1 MNIDFIHD
9 KTLVKLFILEKNN
22 RIRYRFHNVMETD
35 KYPCIKNYILNRYH
49 DSLSPQETLRRMEYD
64 IETRPKCVACG
75 NDVQYVGNPGKVF
88 GNGADKLFKPFC
100 SKSCANKYNYEKAKK
115 TKIEKYG
122 SSNNEQKRK
131 QTCLEKYG
139 NENYNNHEQTV
150 KTNIKRYGGVAP
162 ACNKEIHN
170 KIIETFKQTYSERGD
185 EIDAKKKRTT
195 FERYGDEN
203 YRNIDKIKETWANK
217 TDEERNE
224 IKEKTR
230 QTFINKYGDPGY
242 RNIEKGKQTK
252 IERYGNPHY
261 NNMQKNK
268 ETLLKKY
275 GVDSYSR
282 TNEFKLLMKEKWTSE
297 KFRQK
302 IYNTKKNNNS
312 FNKSKQEEFVYK
324 LLCDFFGTADII
336 RQFNDKKRYPYNC
349 DFYIVSLNLFIEYQ
363 GFYTHCNH
371 PFDKTNI
378 DDINK
383 ANELLNK
390 PERHNTWETWTIRD
404 VKKRETAKKNNLN
417 YIELWSVEEAIIF
430 IIKLLDKKNVNF
442 TNDCITYDT
451 TIKPL
456 NLNGQLLSAEYISQL
471 DENETYLLI
480 YDIFKYYSNLE
491 FPVLNLSDD
500 YIYEQLNK
508 LKKFDSSK
516 IYDGHTLSSFGKL
529 CNDICK
535 HMSGVKYYQA
545 AFDNIIS
552 PYDAYN
558 NNEMLLNAIKNRILY
573 QTENN
578 KRVVYQIDHSQ
589 IIKGLINSGIS
600 KTVSNFKP
608 TLAKWIY
615 SYALSICETDSE
627 IKSTYDY
634 SAGWGGRMLA
644 ANSLGII
651 YNGTDPN
658 TYNELKTFAD
668 KFLTNI
674 NIYSYRSESDE
685 IYDILIEQDI
695 IGSCPPYFRL
705 EQYSEDDSQCYNK
718 YNEYEL
724 WLEKYWKETV
734 VKSYKKLKSGGVF
747 FVVINNNLKDD
758 VVKTVLENTKLT
770 VHSEFIIK
778 SSKSHLY
785 NKKESD
791 VKNKYNETVLFFK

>member
-9 KTLVKLFILEKNN
+9 KLLVKLFILKKNN
-22 RIRYRFHNVMETD
+22 RIRYCFHNVMETD

-64 IETRPKCVACG
+64 IEVRPKCVVCG
-75 NDVQYVGNPGKVF
+75 NDVRYVGKPDS
-88 GNGADKLFKPFC
+88 NGLFKQFC

-139 NENYNNHEQTV
+139 NKNYNNHEQTV
-150 KTNIKRYGGVAP
+150 RTNIERYGGVAP
-162 ACNKEIHN
+162 ACNEEIHN
-170 KIIETFKQTYSERGD
+170 KIVETFKKIYSERGD
-185 EIDAKKKRTT
+185 EIDAKKKQTML
-195 FERYGDEN
+195 ERYGNEN
-203 YRNIDKIKETWANK
+203 YRNVDKIKETWANK
-217 TDEERNE
+217 TDKERNE

-230 QTFINKYGDPGY
+230 QTFIEKYGDPGY
-242 RNIEKGKQTK
+242 RNVSKGKQTK
-252 IERYGNPHY
+252 FERYGNPHY
-261 NNMQKNK
+261 NNIKKNK

-275 GVDSYSR
+275 GVDSYSKTDMFR
-282 TNEFKLLMKEKWTSE
+282 KLMLEKWQNTN
-297 KFRQK
+297 FREK
-302 IYNTKKNNNS
+302 IYNTKKKNNS
-312 FNKSKQEEFVYK
+312 FNKSKQEEFIYE
-324 LLCDFFGTADII
+324 LLNTLLGEQDII
-336 RQFNDKKRYPYNC
+336 RQHNTYEYPFNC
-349 DFYIVSLNLFIEYQ
+349 DFYIKSLDLYIEYQ
-363 GFYTHCNH
+363 GFYTHNFR
-371 PFDKTNI
+371 PFDKN
-378 DDINK
+378 NK
-383 ANELLNK
+383 NDVEEANVLLLK
-390 PERHNTWETWTIRD
+390 YKDVWETWTIRD

-417 YIELWSVEEAIIF
+417 YIELWSIEEAIIF
-430 IIKLLDKKNVNF
+430 IIKLLNRKNVNI
-442 TNDCITYDT
+442 TNDCVIYDT

-456 NLNGQLLSAEYISQL
+456 NINGQSLSAEYISQL
-471 DENETYLLI
+471 NEKETYLLI
-480 YDIFKYYSNLE
+480 YEIFKYYNNLE

-516 IYDGHTLSSFGKL
+516 IYDGNTLSSFGKL
-529 CNDICK
+529 CNDVCK

-558 NNEMLLNAIKNRILY
+558 DNEMLLNAIKNRILY

-589 IIKGLINSGIS
+589 IIKGLVNSGIS

-615 SYALSICETDSE
+615 DYALSICETESNV
-627 IKSTYDY
+627 KSTYDY

-658 TYNELKTFAD
+658 TSEELTTFAN
-668 KFLTNI
+668 KFLNNV
-674 NIYSYRSESDE
+674 NIYSYCSESDE
-685 IYDILIEQDI
+685 IYDELVEQDI
-695 IGSCPPYFRL
+695 IGSCPPYFKL
-705 EQYSEDDSQCYNK
+705 EQYSEDNSQCYNK
-718 YNEYEL
+718 YDEYEL

-734 VKSYKKLKSGGVF
+734 IKSYKKIKSGGVF
-747 FVVINNNLKDD
+747 FVVINNNLKED

-791 VKNKYNETVLFFK
+791 VKNKYNETVIFFKEQ

>member
-1 MNIDFIHD
+1 MNINFIHD
-9 KTLVKLFILEKNN
+9 KLLVKLFILKKNN
-22 RIRYRFHNVMETD
+22 RIRYCFHNVMETY

-64 IETRPKCVACG
+64 IEVRPKCVVCG
-75 NDVQYVGNPGKVF
+75 NNVRYVGKPDS
-88 GNGADKLFKPFC
+88 NGLFKQFC

-139 NENYNNHEQTV
+139 DKNYNNHEQTV
-150 KTNIKRYGGVAP
+150 RTNIERYGGVAP
-162 ACNKEIHN
+162 ACNEEIHN
-170 KIIETFKQTYSERGD
+170 KIVETFKQTYSERGD
-185 EIDAKKKRTT
+185 EINTKKKQTML
-195 FERYGDEN
+195 ERYGNEN
-203 YRNIDKIKETWANK
+203 YRNVDKIKETWANK
-217 TDEERNE
+217 TDKERNE

-230 QTFINKYGDPGY
+230 KTFIDKYGDPGY
-242 RNIEKGKQTK
+242 RNVEKGKQTK
-252 IERYGNPHY
+252 FERYGNPHY
-261 NNMQKNK
+261 NNIKKNK

-275 GVDSYSR
+275 GVNSYSKTDMFR
-282 TNEFKLLMKEKWTSE
+282 KLMLEKWQNTN
-297 KFRQK
+297 FREK
-302 IYNTKKNNNS
+302 IYNTKKKNNS
-312 FNKSKQEEFVYK
+312 FNKSKQEEFIYE
-324 LLCDFFGTADII
+324 LLNTLLGEQDIL
-336 RQFNDKKRYPYNC
+336 RQHNTDEYPFNC
-349 DFYIVSLNLFIEYQ
+349 DFYIKSLDLYIEYQ
-363 GFYTHCNH
+363 GFYTHNFR
-371 PFDKTNI
+371 PFDKN
-378 DDINK
+378 NK
-383 ANELLNK
+383 NDVEEANVLLLK
-390 PERHNTWETWTIRD
+390 YKDVWETWTIRD

-417 YIELWSVEEAIIF
+417 YIELWSIEEAIIF
-430 IIKLLDKKNVNF
+430 IIKLLNRKNVNI
-442 TNDCITYDT
+442 TNDCVIYDT

-456 NLNGQLLSAEYISQL
+456 NINGQSLSAEYISQL
-471 DENETYLLI
+471 NENETYLLI
-480 YDIFKYYSNLE
+480 YEIFKYYNNLE

-516 IYDGHTLSSFGKL
+516 IYDGNTLSSFGKL
-529 CNDICK
+529 CNDVCK

-558 NNEMLLNAIKNRILY
+558 DNEMLLNAIKNRILY

-589 IIKGLINSGIS
+589 IIKGLVNSGIS

-615 SYALSICETDSE
+615 DYALSICETESN

-644 ANSLGII
+644 ANSLGIM

-658 TYNELKTFAD
+658 TSEELTTFAN
-668 KFLTNI
+668 KFLN
-674 NIYSYRSESDE
+674 NVNVYSYCSESDE
-685 IYDILIEQDI
+685 IYDKLVEQDI
-695 IGSCPPYFRL
+695 IGSCPPYFKL
-705 EQYSEDDSQCYNK
+705 EQYSEDNSQCYNK

-734 VKSYKKLKSGGVF
+734 IKSYKKLKSGGVF
-747 FVVINNNLKDD
+747 FVVINNNLKED
-758 VVKTVLENTKLT
+758 VVKTVLENTKLK
-770 VHSEFIIK
+770 VHSEFVIK

-791 VKNKYNETVLFFK
+791 VKNKYNETVIFFKKH

>member
-1 MNIDFIHD
+1 MNINFIHD
-9 KTLVKLFILEKNN
+9 KLLVKLFILKKNN
-22 RIRYRFHNVMETD
+22 RIRYCFHNVMETY

-64 IETRPKCVACG
+64 IEVRPKCVVCG
-75 NDVQYVGNPGKVF
+75 NNVRYVGKPDS
-88 GNGADKLFKPFC
+88 NGLFKQFC

-139 NENYNNHEQTV
+139 DKNYNNHEQTV
-150 KTNIKRYGGVAP
+150 RTNIERYGGVAP
-162 ACNKEIHN
+162 ACNEEIHN
-170 KIIETFKQTYSERGD
+170 KIVETFKQTYSERGD
-185 EIDAKKKRTT
+185 EINTKKKQTML
-195 FERYGDEN
+195 ERYGNEN
-203 YRNIDKIKETWANK
+203 YRNVDKIKETWANK
-217 TDEERNE
+217 TDKERNE

-230 QTFINKYGDPGY
+230 KTFIDKYGDPGY
-242 RNIEKGKQTK
+242 RNVEKGKQTK
-252 IERYGNPHY
+252 FERYGNPHY
-261 NNMQKNK
+261 NNIKKNK

-275 GVDSYSR
+275 GVNSYSKTDMFR
-282 TNEFKLLMKEKWTSE
+282 KLMLEKWQNTN
-297 KFRQK
+297 FREK
-302 IYNTKKNNNS
+302 IYNTKKKNNS
-312 FNKSKQEEFVYK
+312 FNKSKQEEFIYE
-324 LLCDFFGTADII
+324 LLNTLLGEQDII
-336 RQFNDKKRYPYNC
+336 RQHNTDEYPFNC
-349 DFYIVSLNLFIEYQ
+349 DFYIKSLDLYIEYQ
-363 GFYTHCNH
+363 GFYTHNFR
-371 PFDKTNI
+371 PFDKN
-378 DDINK
+378 NK
-383 ANELLNK
+383 NDVEEANVLLLK
-390 PERHNTWETWTIRD
+390 YKDVWETWTIRD

-417 YIELWSVEEAIIF
+417 YIELWSIEEAIIF
-430 IIKLLDKKNVNF
+430 IIKLLNRKNVNI
-442 TNDCITYDT
+442 TNDCVIYDT

-456 NLNGQLLSAEYISQL
+456 NINGQSLSAEYISQL
-471 DENETYLLI
+471 NENETYLLI
-480 YDIFKYYSNLE
+480 YEIFKYYNNLE

-516 IYDGHTLSSFGKL
+516 IYDGNTLSSFGKL
-529 CNDICK
+529 CNDVCK

-545 AFDNIIS
+545 VFDNIIS

-558 NNEMLLNAIKNRILY
+558 DNEMLLNAIKNRILY

-589 IIKGLINSGIS
+589 IIKGLVNSGIS

-615 SYALSICETDSE
+615 DYALSICETESN

-644 ANSLGII
+644 ANSLGIM

-658 TYNELKTFAD
+658 TSEELTTFAN
-668 KFLTNI
+668 KFLN
-674 NIYSYRSESDE
+674 NVNVYSYCSESDE
-685 IYDILIEQDI
+685 IYDKLVEQDI
-695 IGSCPPYFRL
+695 IGSCPPYFKL
-705 EQYSEDDSQCYNK
+705 EQYSEDNSQCYNK

-734 VKSYKKLKSGGVF
+734 IKSYKKLKSGGVF
-747 FVVINNNLKDD
+747 FVVINNNLKED
-758 VVKTVLENTKLT
+758 VVKTVLENTKLK
-770 VHSEFIIK
+770 VHSEFVIK

-791 VKNKYNETVLFFK
+791 VKNKYNETVIFFKKH

>member
-1 MNIDFIHD
+1 MNINFIHD
-9 KTLVKLFILEKNN
+9 KLLVKLFILKKNN
-22 RIRYRFHNVMETD
+22 RIRYCFHNVMETY

-64 IETRPKCVACG
+64 IEVRPKCVVCG
-75 NDVQYVGNPGKVF
+75 NDVRYVGKPDS
-88 GNGADKLFKPFC
+88 NGLFKQFC

-139 NENYNNHEQTV
+139 DKNYNNHEQTV
-150 KTNIKRYGGVAP
+150 RTNIERYGGVAP
-162 ACNKEIHN
+162 ACNEEIHN
-170 KIIETFKQTYSERGD
+170 KIVETFKQTYSERGD
-185 EIDAKKKRTT
+185 EINTKKKQTML
-195 FERYGDEN
+195 ERYGNEN
-203 YRNIDKIKETWANK
+203 YRNVDKIKETWANK
-217 TDEERNE
+217 TDKERNE

-230 QTFINKYGDPGY
+230 KTFIDKYGDPGY
-242 RNIEKGKQTK
+242 RNVEKGKQTK
-252 IERYGNPHY
+252 FERYGNPHY
-261 NNMQKNK
+261 NNIKKNK

-275 GVDSYSR
+275 GVNSYSKTDMFR
-282 TNEFKLLMKEKWTSE
+282 KLMLEKWQNTN
-297 KFRQK
+297 FREK
-302 IYNTKKNNNS
+302 IYNTKKKNNS
-312 FNKSKQEEFVYK
+312 FNKSKQEEFIYE
-324 LLCDFFGTADII
+324 LLNTLLGEQDII
-336 RQFNDKKRYPYNC
+336 RQHNTDEYPFNC
-349 DFYIVSLNLFIEYQ
+349 DFYIKSLDLYIEYQ
-363 GFYTHCNH
+363 GFYTHNFR
-371 PFDKTNI
+371 PFDKN
-378 DDINK
+378 NK
-383 ANELLNK
+383 NDVEEANVLLLK
-390 PERHNTWETWTIRD
+390 YKDVWETWTIRD

-417 YIELWSVEEAIIF
+417 YIELWSIEEAIIF
-430 IIKLLDKKNVNF
+430 IIKLLNRKNVNI
-442 TNDCITYDT
+442 TNDCVIYDT

-456 NLNGQLLSAEYISQL
+456 NINGQSLSAEYISQL
-471 DENETYLLI
+471 NENETYLLI
-480 YDIFKYYSNLE
+480 YEIFKYYNNLE

-516 IYDGHTLSSFGKL
+516 IYDGNTLSSFGKL
-529 CNDICK
+529 CNDVCK

-558 NNEMLLNAIKNRILY
+558 DNEMLLNAIKNRILY

-589 IIKGLINSGIS
+589 IIKGLVNSGIS

-615 SYALSICETDSE
+615 DYALSICETESN

-644 ANSLGII
+644 ANSLGIM

-658 TYNELKTFAD
+658 TSEELTTFAN
-668 KFLTNI
+668 KFLN
-674 NIYSYRSESDE
+674 NVNVYSYCSESDE
-685 IYDILIEQDI
+685 IYDKLVEQDI
-695 IGSCPPYFRL
+695 IGSCPPYFKL
-705 EQYSEDDSQCYNK
+705 EQYSEDNSQCYNK

-734 VKSYKKLKSGGVF
+734 IKSYKKLKSGGVF
-747 FVVINNNLKDD
+747 FVVINNNLKED
-758 VVKTVLENTKLT
+758 VVKTVLENTKLK
-770 VHSEFIIK
+770 VHSEFVIK

-791 VKNKYNETVLFFK
+791 VKNKYNETVIFFKKH

>member
-1 MNIDFIHD
+1 MNINFIHD
-9 KTLVKLFILEKNN
+9 KLLVKLFILKKNN
-22 RIRYRFHNVMETD
+22 RIRYCFHNVMETD

-64 IETRPKCVACG
+64 IDVRPKCVVCG
-75 NDVQYVGNPGKVF
+75 NDVRYVGKPDS
-88 GNGADKLFKPFC
+88 NGLFKQFC

-139 NENYNNHEQTV
+139 DENYNNHEQTV
-150 KTNIKRYGGVAP
+150 RTNIERYGGVAP
-162 ACNKEIHN
+162 ACNEEIHN
-170 KIIETFKQTYSERGD
+170 KIIETFKKIYSERGD
-185 EIDAKKKRTT
+185 EIDAKKKQTT
-195 FERYGDEN
+195 FERYGNEN
-203 YRNIDKIKETWANK
+203 YRNVDKIKETWANK
-217 TDEERNE
+217 TDKERNE

-230 QTFINKYGDPGY
+230 KTFINKYGDPGY
-242 RNIEKGKQTK
+242 RNVEKGKQTK
-252 IERYGNPHY
+252 FERYGNPHY
-261 NNMQKNK
+261 NNIKKNK

-275 GVDSYSR
+275 GVDSYSKTDMFR
-282 TNEFKLLMKEKWTSE
+282 KLMLEKWQNTN
-297 KFRQK
+297 FREK
-302 IYNTKKNNNS
+302 IYNTKKKNNS
-312 FNKSKQEEFVYK
+312 FNKSKQEEFIYE
-324 LLCDFFGTADII
+324 LLNTLLGEQDII
-336 RQFNDKKRYPYNC
+336 RQHNTDEYPFNC
-349 DFYIVSLNLFIEYQ
+349 DFYIKSLDLYIEYQ
-363 GFYTHCNH
+363 GFYTHNFR
-371 PFDKTNI
+371 PFDKN
-378 DDINK
+378 NK
-383 ANELLNK
+383 NDVEEANVLLLK
-390 PERHNTWETWTIRD
+390 YKDVWETWTIRD

-417 YIELWSVEEAIIF
+417 YIELWSVEQAIIF
-430 IIKLLDKKNVNF
+430 IIKLLNRKNVNI
-442 TNDCITYDT
+442 TNDCVIYDT

-456 NLNGQLLSAEYISQL
+456 NINGQSLSAEYISQL
-471 DENETYLLI
+471 NENETYLLI
-480 YDIFKYYSNLE
+480 YEIFKYYNNHE

-516 IYDGHTLSSFGKL
+516 IYDGNTLSSFGKL
-529 CNDICK
+529 CNDVCK

-558 NNEMLLNAIKNRILY
+558 DNEMLLNAIKNRILY

-589 IIKGLINSGIS
+589 IIKGLVNSGIS

-615 SYALSICETDSE
+615 DYALSICETESN

-658 TYNELKTFAD
+658 TSEELTTFAN
-668 KFLTNI
+668 KFLNNV
-674 NIYSYRSESDE
+674 NIYSYCSESHE
-685 IYDILIEQDI
+685 IYDKLVEQDI
-695 IGSCPPYFRL
+695 IGSCPPYFKL
-705 EQYSEDDSQCYNK
+705 EQYSEDNSQCYNK

-734 VKSYKKLKSGGVF
+734 IKSYKKLKSGGVF
-747 FVVINNNLKDD
+747 FVVINNNLKEDI
-758 VVKTVLENTKLT
+758 VKTVLENTKLT
-770 VHSEFIIK
+770 VYSEFVIK

-791 VKNKYNETVLFFK
+791 TKNKYNETVIFFKKHNIL

>member
-1 MNIDFIHD
+1 MNINFIHD
-9 KTLVKLFILEKNN
+9 KLLVKLFILKKNN
-22 RIRYRFHNVMETD
+22 RIRYCFHNVMETY

-64 IETRPKCVACG
+64 IEVRPKCVVCG
-75 NDVQYVGNPGKVF
+75 NNVRYVGKPDS
-88 GNGADKLFKPFC
+88 NGLFKQFC

-139 NENYNNHEQTV
+139 DKNYNNHEQTV
-150 KTNIKRYGGVAP
+150 RTNIERYGGVAP
-162 ACNKEIHN
+162 ACNEEIHN
-170 KIIETFKQTYSERGD
+170 KIVETFKQTYSERGD
-185 EIDAKKKRTT
+185 EINTKKKQTML
-195 FERYGDEN
+195 ERYGNEN
-203 YRNIDKIKETWANK
+203 YRNVDKIKETWANK
-217 TDEERNE
+217 TDKERNE

-230 QTFINKYGDPGY
+230 KTFIDKYGDPGY
-242 RNIEKGKQTK
+242 RNVEKGKQTK
-252 IERYGNPHY
+252 FERYGNPHY
-261 NNMQKNK
+261 NNIKKNK

-275 GVDSYSR
+275 GVNSYSKTDMFR
-282 TNEFKLLMKEKWTSE
+282 KLMLEKWQNTN
-297 KFRQK
+297 FREK
-302 IYNTKKNNNS
+302 IYNTKKKNNS
-312 FNKSKQEEFVYK
+312 FNKSKQEEFIYE
-324 LLCDFFGTADII
+324 LLNTLLGEQDII
-336 RQFNDKKRYPYNC
+336 RQHNTDEYPFNC
-349 DFYIVSLNLFIEYQ
+349 DFYIKSLDLYIEYQ
-363 GFYTHCNH
+363 GFYTHNFR
-371 PFDKTNI
+371 PFDKN
-378 DDINK
+378 NK
-383 ANELLNK
+383 NDVEEANVLLLK
-390 PERHNTWETWTIRD
+390 YKDVWETWTIRD

-417 YIELWSVEEAIIF
+417 YIELWSIEEAIIF
-430 IIKLLDKKNVNF
+430 IIKLLNRKNVNI
-442 TNDCITYDT
+442 TNDCVIYDT

-456 NLNGQLLSAEYISQL
+456 NINGQSLSAEYISQL
-471 DENETYLLI
+471 NENETYLLI
-480 YDIFKYYSNLE
+480 YEIFKYYNNLE

-516 IYDGHTLSSFGKL
+516 IYDGNTLSSFGKL
-529 CNDICK
+529 CNDVCK

-558 NNEMLLNAIKNRILY
+558 DNEMLLNAIKNRILY

-589 IIKGLINSGIS
+589 IIKGLVNSGIS

-615 SYALSICETDSE
+615 DYALSICETESN

-644 ANSLGII
+644 ANSLGIM

-658 TYNELKTFAD
+658 TSEELTTFAN
-668 KFLTNI
+668 KFLN
-674 NIYSYRSESDE
+674 NVNVYSYCSESDE
-685 IYDILIEQDI
+685 IYDKLVEQDI
-695 IGSCPPYFRL
+695 IGSCPPYFKL
-705 EQYSEDDSQCYNK
+705 EQYSEDNSQCYNK

-734 VKSYKKLKSGGVF
+734 IKSYKKLKSGGVF
-747 FVVINNNLKDD
+747 FVVINNNLKED
-758 VVKTVLENTKLT
+758 VVKTVLENTKLK
-770 VHSEFIIK
+770 VHSEFVIK

-791 VKNKYNETVLFFK
+791 VKNKYNETVIFFKKH

>member
-9 KTLVKLFILEKNN
+9 KLLVKLFILKKNN
-22 RIRYRFHNVMETD
+22 RIRYCFHNVMETD

-49 DSLSPQETLRRMEYD
+49 DSLSPQETLRRMKYD
-64 IETRPKCVACG
+64 IEVRPKCVVCG
-75 NDVQYVGNPGKVF
+75 NNVRYVGKPDS
-88 GNGADKLFKPFC
+88 NGLFKQFC

-139 NENYNNHEQTV
+139 DENYNNHEQTV
-150 KTNIKRYGGVAP
+150 RTNIERYGGVAP
-162 ACNKEIHN
+162 ACNEEIHN
-170 KIIETFKQTYSERGD
+170 KIVETFKKIYSERGD
-185 EIDAKKKRTT
+185 EIDAKKKQTML
-195 FERYGDEN
+195 ERYGNEN
-203 YRNIDKIKETWANK
+203 YRNVDKIKETWANK
-217 TDEERNE
+217 TDKERNE

-230 QTFINKYGDPGY
+230 QTFIDKYGDPGY
-242 RNIEKGKQTK
+242 RNVEKGKQTK
-252 IERYGNPHY
+252 FERYGNPRY
-261 NNMQKNK
+261 NNIKKNK

-275 GVDSYSR
+275 GVDSYSKTDMFR
-282 TNEFKLLMKEKWTSE
+282 KLMLEKWQNTN
-297 KFRQK
+297 FREK
-302 IYNTKKNNNS
+302 IYNTKKKNNS
-312 FNKSKQEEFVYK
+312 FNKSKQEEFIYE
-324 LLCDFFGTADII
+324 LLNTLLGEQDII
-336 RQFNDKKRYPYNC
+336 RQHNTDEYPFNC
-349 DFYIVSLNLFIEYQ
+349 DFYIKSLDLYIEYQ
-363 GFYTHCNH
+363 GFYTHNFR
-371 PFDKTNI
+371 PFDKN
-378 DDINK
+378 NK
-383 ANELLNK
+383 NDVEEANVLLLK
-390 PERHNTWETWTIRD
+390 YKDVWETWTIRD

-417 YIELWSVEEAIIF
+417 YIELWSIEEAIIF
-430 IIKLLDKKNVNF
+430 IIKLLNRKNVNI
-442 TNDCITYDT
+442 TNDCVIYDT

-456 NLNGQLLSAEYISQL
+456 NINGQSLSAEYISQL
-471 DENETYLLI
+471 NENETYLLI
-480 YDIFKYYSNLE
+480 YEIFKYYNNLE

-516 IYDGHTLSSFGKL
+516 IYDGNTLSSFGKL
-529 CNDICK
+529 CNDVCK

-558 NNEMLLNAIKNRILY
+558 DNEMLLNAIKNRILY

-589 IIKGLINSGIS
+589 IIKGLVNSGIS

-615 SYALSICETDSE
+615 DYALSICETESNV
-627 IKSTYDY
+627 KSTYDY

-658 TYNELKTFAD
+658 TSEELTTFAN
-668 KFLTNI
+668 KFLN
-674 NIYSYRSESDE
+674 NVNVYSYCSESDE
-685 IYDILIEQDI
+685 IYDKLVEQDI
-695 IGSCPPYFRL
+695 IGSCPPYFKL
-705 EQYSEDDSQCYNK
+705 EQYSEDNSQCYNK

-734 VKSYKKLKSGGVF
+734 IKSYKKLKSGGVF
-747 FVVINNNLKDD
+747 FVVINNNLKED
-758 VVKTVLENTKLT
+758 VVKTILENTKLT
-770 VHSEFIIK
+770 VHSEFVIK

-791 VKNKYNETVLFFK
+791 VKNKYNETVIFFKKII

>member
-1 MNIDFIHD
+1 MNINFIHD
-9 KTLVKLFILEKNN
+9 KLLVKLFILKKNN
-22 RIRYRFHNVMETD
+22 RIRYCFHNVMETD

-64 IETRPKCVACG
+64 IEVRPKCVVCG
-75 NDVQYVGNPGKVF
+75 NDVRYVGKPDS
-88 GNGADKLFKPFC
+88 NGLFKQFC

-139 NENYNNHEQTV
+139 DENYNNHEQTV
-150 KTNIKRYGGVAP
+150 RTNIERYGGVAP
-162 ACNKEIHN
+162 ACNEEIHN
-170 KIIETFKQTYSERGD
+170 KIVETFKKIYSERGD
-185 EIDAKKKRTT
+185 EIDAKKKQTML
-195 FERYGDEN
+195 ERYGNEN
-203 YRNIDKIKETWANK
+203 YRNVDKIKETWANK
-217 TDEERNE
+217 TDKERNE

-230 QTFINKYGDPGY
+230 KTFINKYGDPGY
-242 RNIEKGKQTK
+242 RNVEKGKQTK
-252 IERYGNPHY
+252 FERYGNPHY
-261 NNMQKNK
+261 NNIKKNK

-275 GVDSYSR
+275 GVNSYSK
-282 TNEFKLLMKEKWTSE
+282 TDMFKKQMAEKWITE
-297 KFRQK
+297 IRDKV
-302 IYNTKKNNNS
+302 YETKKENGT
-312 FNKSKQEEFVYK
+312 FNISAKETKITELFTK
-324 LLCDFFGTADII
+324 FFDDII
-336 RQFNDKKRYPYNC
+336 TQYKNDLYPWSC
-349 DFYIVSLNLFIEYQ
+349 DFYIKSLNLYIEFQ
-363 GFYTHCNH
+363 GSWTHGGMPYIEDNDICKKQLNIWTEKS
-371 PFDKTNI
+371 KTSQYYKNAI
-378 DDINK
+378 
-383 ANELLNK
+383 
-390 PERHNTWETWTIRD
+390 ETWTIRD
-404 VKKRETAKKNNLN
+404 VNKRETAKKNNLN
-417 YIELWSVEEAIIF
+417 YIELWSIEEAIIF
-430 IIKLLDKKNVNF
+430 IIKLLNRKNVNF
-442 TNDCITYDT
+442 TNDCVIYDT

-456 NLNGQLLSAEYISQL
+456 NINGQSLSAEYISQL
-471 DENETYLLI
+471 NENETYLLI
-480 YDIFKYYSNLE
+480 YEIFKYYNNLE

-516 IYDGHTLSSFGKL
+516 IYDGNTLSSFGKL
-529 CNDICK
+529 CNDVCK

-558 NNEMLLNAIKNRILY
+558 DNEMLLNAIKNRILY

-589 IIKGLINSGIS
+589 IIKGLVNSGIS

-615 SYALSICETDSE
+615 DYALSICETESNV
-627 IKSTYDY
+627 KSTYDY

-658 TYNELKTFAD
+658 TSEELTTFAN
-668 KFLTNI
+668 KFLNNV
-674 NIYSYRSESDE
+674 NIYSYCSESDE
-685 IYDILIEQDI
+685 IYDKLVEQDI
-695 IGSCPPYFRL
+695 IGSCPPYFKL
-705 EQYSEDDSQCYNK
+705 EQYSEDNSQCYNK

-734 VKSYKKLKSGGVF
+734 IKSYKKLKSGGVF
-747 FVVINNNLKDD
+747 FVVINNNLKED

-770 VHSEFIIK
+770 VHSEFVIK

-791 VKNKYNETVLFFK
+791 AKNKYNETVIFFKKHNIL

>member
-1 MNIDFIHD
+1 MNINFIHD
-9 KTLVKLFILEKNN
+9 KRLVKLFILKKNN
-22 RIRYRFHNVMETD
+22 RIRYCFHNVMETD

-49 DSLSPQETLRRMEYD
+49 DSLSPQETLRRMEYN
-64 IETRPKCVACG
+64 IETRPKCKVCG
-75 NDVQYVGNPGKVF
+75 NDVQYVGKPGKVF
-88 GNGADKLFKPFC
+88 GNGVDKLFKPFC

-122 SSNNEQKRK
+122 SSNNEKKRK

-139 NENYNNHEQTV
+139 VENYNNHEQTI
-150 KTNIKRYGGVAP
+150 KTNIERYGGVAP
-162 ACNKEIHN
+162 ACNEEIHN
-170 KIIETFKQTYSERGD
+170 RIVESFKKTYSERGD
-185 EIDAKKKRTT
+185 EIDAKKKQTT
-195 FERYGDEN
+195 FERYGNEN
-203 YRNIDKIKETWANK
+203 YRNVDKIKETWANK
-217 TDEERNE
+217 TDKERNE

-230 QTFINKYGDPGY
+230 QTFIEKYGDPGY
-242 RNIEKGKQTK
+242 RNVSKGKQTK
-252 IERYGNPHY
+252 FERYGNPHY
-261 NNMQKNK
+261 NNIKKNK

-275 GVDSYSR
+275 GVDSYSKTDMFR
-282 TNEFKLLMKEKWTSE
+282 KLMLEKWQNTN
-297 KFRQK
+297 FREK
-302 IYNTKKNNNS
+302 IYNTKKKNNS
-312 FNKSKQEEFVYK
+312 FNKSKQEEFIYE
-324 LLCDFFGTADII
+324 LLNTLLGEQDII
-336 RQFNDKKRYPYNC
+336 RQHNTDEYPFNC
-349 DFYIVSLNLFIEYQ
+349 DFYIKSLDLYIEYQ
-363 GFYTHCNH
+363 GFYTHNFR
-371 PFDKTNI
+371 PFDKN
-378 DDINK
+378 NK
-383 ANELLNK
+383 NDVEEANVLLLK
-390 PERHNTWETWTIRD
+390 YKDVWETWTIRD
-404 VKKRETAKKNNLN
+404 VQKRETAKKNNLN
-417 YIELWSVEEAIIF
+417 YVELWSVEEAIIF
-430 IIKLLDKKNVNF
+430 IMKLLDRKNVNF

-451 TIKPL
+451 TLKPL
-456 NLNGQLLSAEYISQL
+456 NLNGQVLSAEYISQF

-516 IYDGHTLSSFGKL
+516 IYDGNTLSSFGKL
-529 CNDICK
+529 CNDVCK

-558 NNEMLLNAIKNRILY
+558 DNEMLLNAIKNRILY

-615 SYALSICETDSE
+615 DYALSICETNSN

-658 TYNELKTFAD
+658 TYDELKTFAD

-674 NIYSYRSESDE
+674 NIYSYCSESDE

-724 WLEKYWKETV
+724 WLENYWKETV

-791 VKNKYNETVLFFK
+791 VKNKYNETVVFFK

>member
-1 MNIDFIHD
+1 MNINFIHD
-9 KTLVKLFILEKNN
+9 KLLVKLFILKKNN
-22 RIRYRFHNVMETD
+22 RIRYCFHNVMETY

-64 IETRPKCVACG
+64 IEVRPKCVVCG
-75 NDVQYVGNPGKVF
+75 NNVRYVGKPDS
-88 GNGADKLFKPFC
+88 NGLFKQFC

-139 NENYNNHEQTV
+139 DKNYNNHEQTV
-150 KTNIKRYGGVAP
+150 RTNIERYGGVAP
-162 ACNKEIHN
+162 ACNEEIHN
-170 KIIETFKQTYSERGD
+170 KIVETFKQTYSERGD
-185 EIDAKKKRTT
+185 EINTKKKQTML
-195 FERYGDEN
+195 ERYGNEN
-203 YRNIDKIKETWANK
+203 YRNVDKIKETWANK
-217 TDEERNE
+217 TDKERNE

-230 QTFINKYGDPGY
+230 KTFIDKYGDPGY
-242 RNIEKGKQTK
+242 RNVEKGKQTK
-252 IERYGNPHY
+252 FERYGNPHY
-261 NNMQKNK
+261 NNIKKNK

-275 GVDSYSR
+275 GVNSYSKTDMFR
-282 TNEFKLLMKEKWTSE
+282 KLMLEKWQNTN
-297 KFRQK
+297 FREK
-302 IYNTKKNNNS
+302 IYNTKKKNNS
-312 FNKSKQEEFVYK
+312 FNKSKQEEFIYE
-324 LLCDFFGTADII
+324 LLNTLLGEQDII
-336 RQFNDKKRYPYNC
+336 RQHNTDEYPFNC
-349 DFYIVSLNLFIEYQ
+349 DFYIKSLDLYIEYQ
-363 GFYTHCNH
+363 GFYTHNFR
-371 PFDKTNI
+371 PFDKN
-378 DDINK
+378 NK
-383 ANELLNK
+383 NDVEEANVLLLK
-390 PERHNTWETWTIRD
+390 YKDVWETWTIRD

-417 YIELWSVEEAIIF
+417 YIELWSIEEAIIF
-430 IIKLLDKKNVNF
+430 IIKLLNRKNVNI
-442 TNDCITYDT
+442 TNDCVIYDT

-456 NLNGQLLSAEYISQL
+456 NINGQSLSAEYISQL
-471 DENETYLLI
+471 NENETYLLI
-480 YDIFKYYSNLE
+480 YEIFKYYNNLE

-516 IYDGHTLSSFGKL
+516 IYDGNTLSSFGKL
-529 CNDICK
+529 CNDVCK

-589 IIKGLINSGIS
+589 IIKGLVNSGIS

-615 SYALSICETDSE
+615 DYALSICETESN

-644 ANSLGII
+644 ANSLGIM

-658 TYNELKTFAD
+658 TSEELTTFAN
-668 KFLTNI
+668 KFLN
-674 NIYSYRSESDE
+674 NVNVYSYCSESDE
-685 IYDILIEQDI
+685 IYDKLVEQDI
-695 IGSCPPYFRL
+695 IGSCPPYFKL
-705 EQYSEDDSQCYNK
+705 EQYSEDNSQCYNK

-734 VKSYKKLKSGGVF
+734 IKSYKKLKSGGVF
-747 FVVINNNLKDD
+747 FVVINNNLKED
-758 VVKTVLENTKLT
+758 VVKTVLENTKLK
-770 VHSEFIIK
+770 VHSEFVIK

-791 VKNKYNETVLFFK
+791 VKNKYNETVIFFKKH

>member
-1 MNIDFIHD
+1 MNINFIHD
-9 KTLVKLFILEKNN
+9 KLLVKLFILKKNN
-22 RIRYRFHNVMETD
+22 RIRYCFHNVMETY

-64 IETRPKCVACG
+64 IEVRPKCVVCG
-75 NDVQYVGNPGKVF
+75 NNVRYVGKPDSNV
-88 GNGADKLFKPFC
+88 LFKQFC

-139 NENYNNHEQTV
+139 DKNYNNHEQTV
-150 KTNIKRYGGVAP
+150 RTNIERYGGVAP
-162 ACNKEIHN
+162 ACNEEIHN
-170 KIIETFKQTYSERGD
+170 KIVETFKQTYSERGD
-185 EIDAKKKRTT
+185 EINTKKKQTML
-195 FERYGDEN
+195 ERYGNEN
-203 YRNIDKIKETWANK
+203 YRNVDKIKETWANK
-217 TDEERNE
+217 TDKERNE

-230 QTFINKYGDPGY
+230 KTFIDKYGDPGY
-242 RNIEKGKQTK
+242 RNVEKGKQTK
-252 IERYGNPHY
+252 FERYGNPHY
-261 NNMQKNK
+261 NNIKKNK

-275 GVDSYSR
+275 GVNSYSKTDMFR
-282 TNEFKLLMKEKWTSE
+282 KLMLEKWQNTN
-297 KFRQK
+297 FREK
-302 IYNTKKNNNS
+302 IYNTKKKNNS
-312 FNKSKQEEFVYK
+312 FNKSKQEEFIYE
-324 LLCDFFGTADII
+324 LLNTLLGEQDII
-336 RQFNDKKRYPYNC
+336 RQHNTDEYPFNC
-349 DFYIVSLNLFIEYQ
+349 DFYIKSLDLYIEYQ
-363 GFYTHCNH
+363 GFYTHNFR
-371 PFDKTNI
+371 PFDKN
-378 DDINK
+378 NK
-383 ANELLNK
+383 NDVEEANVLLLK
-390 PERHNTWETWTIRD
+390 YKDVWETWTIRD

-417 YIELWSVEEAIIF
+417 YIELWSIEEAIIF
-430 IIKLLDKKNVNF
+430 IIKLLNRKNVNI
-442 TNDCITYDT
+442 TNDCVIYDT

-456 NLNGQLLSAEYISQL
+456 NINGQSLSAEYISQL
-471 DENETYLLI
+471 NENETYLLI
-480 YDIFKYYSNLE
+480 YEIFKYYNNLE

-516 IYDGHTLSSFGKL
+516 IYDGNTLSSFGKL
-529 CNDICK
+529 CNDVCK

-558 NNEMLLNAIKNRILY
+558 DNEMLLNAIKNRILY

-589 IIKGLINSGIS
+589 IIKGLVNSGIS

-615 SYALSICETDSE
+615 DYALSICETESN

-644 ANSLGII
+644 ANSLGIM

-658 TYNELKTFAD
+658 TSEELTTFAN
-668 KFLTNI
+668 KFLN
-674 NIYSYRSESDE
+674 NVNVYSYCSESDE
-685 IYDILIEQDI
+685 IYDKLVEQDI
-695 IGSCPPYFRL
+695 IGSCPPYFKL
-705 EQYSEDDSQCYNK
+705 EQYSEDNSQCYNK

-734 VKSYKKLKSGGVF
+734 IKSYKKLKSGGVF
-747 FVVINNNLKDD
+747 FVVINNNLKED
-758 VVKTVLENTKLT
+758 VVKTVLENTKLK
-770 VHSEFIIK
+770 VHSEFVIK

-791 VKNKYNETVLFFK
+791 VKNKYNETVIFFKKH

>member
-9 KTLVKLFILEKNN
+9 KLLVKLFILKKNN
-22 RIRYRFHNVMETD
+22 RIRYCFHNVMETD

-64 IETRPKCVACG
+64 IEVRPKCVVCG
-75 NDVQYVGNPGKVF
+75 NDVRYVGKPDS
-88 GNGADKLFKPFC
+88 NGLFKQFC

-131 QTCLEKYG
+131 HTCLEKYG
-139 NENYNNHEQTV
+139 DENYNNHEQTV
-150 KTNIKRYGGVAP
+150 RTNIERYGGVAP
-162 ACNKEIHN
+162 ACNEEIHN
-170 KIIETFKQTYSERGD
+170 KIIKTFKKIYRERGD
-185 EIDAKKKRTT
+185 EIDAKKKQTT
-195 FERYGDEN
+195 FERYGNEN
-203 YRNIDKIKETWANK
+203 YRNVDKIKETWANK
-217 TDEERNE
+217 TDKERNE

-230 QTFINKYGDPGY
+230 QTFIDKYGDPGY
-242 RNIEKGKQTK
+242 RNVEKGKQTK
-252 IERYGNPHY
+252 FERYGNPRY
-261 NNMQKNK
+261 NNIKKNK

-275 GVDSYSR
+275 GVDSYSKTDMFR
-282 TNEFKLLMKEKWTSE
+282 KLMLEKWQNTN
-297 KFRQK
+297 FREK
-302 IYNTKKNNNS
+302 IYNTKKKNNS
-312 FNKSKQEEFVYK
+312 FNKSKQEEFIYE
-324 LLCDFFGTADII
+324 LLNTLLGEQDII
-336 RQFNDKKRYPYNC
+336 RQHNTDEYPFNC
-349 DFYIVSLNLFIEYQ
+349 DFYIKSLDLYIEYQ
-363 GFYTHCNH
+363 GFYTHNFR
-371 PFDKTNI
+371 PFDKN
-378 DDINK
+378 NK
-383 ANELLNK
+383 NDVEEANVLLLK
-390 PERHNTWETWTIRD
+390 YKDVWETWTIRD

-430 IIKLLDKKNVNF
+430 IIKLLNRKNVNI
-442 TNDCITYDT
+442 TNDCVIYDT

-456 NLNGQLLSAEYISQL
+456 NINGQSLSAEYISQL
-471 DENETYLLI
+471 NENETYLLI
-480 YDIFKYYSNLE
+480 YEIFKYYNNLE

-516 IYDGHTLSSFGKL
+516 IYDGNTLSSFGKL
-529 CNDICK
+529 CNDVCK

-589 IIKGLINSGIS
+589 IIKGLVNSGIS

-615 SYALSICETDSE
+615 DYALSICETESNV
-627 IKSTYDY
+627 KSTYDY

-658 TYNELKTFAD
+658 TSEELTTFAN
-668 KFLTNI
+668 KFLN
-674 NIYSYRSESDE
+674 NVNVYSYCSESDE
-685 IYDILIEQDI
+685 IYDELVEQDI
-695 IGSCPPYFRL
+695 IGSCPPYFKL
-705 EQYSEDDSQCYNK
+705 EQYSDDNSQCYNK

-734 VKSYKKLKSGGVF
+734 IKSYKKLKSGGVF
-747 FVVINNNLKDD
+747 FVVINNNLKED
-758 VVKTVLENTKLT
+758 VVKTILENTKLT

-791 VKNKYNETVLFFK
+791 AKNKYNETVIFFKEQ